1 MVPTKHWKTIQL
13 CTCTLDSQARPKDNF
28 NTNLK
33 IGVVDHF
40 MDKKRVENTKINK
53 KKVDNTKFKTN
64 LTVQAVCIFEDL
76 YNSHY

>member
-1 MVPTKHWKTIQL
+1 MVNSTK
-13 CTCTLDSQARPKDNF
+13 F
-28 NTNLK
+28 NK
-33 IGVVDHF
+33 KFGVVDHF
-40 MDKKRVENTKINK
+40 MDKKRVDNTTINK